1 MLGRFGCRRDG
12 TTNEEVET
20 MTYNLESVGLTILV
34 GFSFGFGAIAQ
45 LVMGKRA
52 TGWLWL
58 IGAVGWFIGGIV
70 ASEVIVGTMT
80 VEEIQPIIG
89 GLAFDEALLGGLIG
103 GLIFVAATWV
113 LGRSTNVE
121 RRMGGTTP
129 PLPMAR

>member
-1 MLGRFGCRRDG
+1 
-12 TTNEEVET
+12 

-45 LVMGKRA
+45 LIMGKRA

-58 IGAVGWFIGGIV
+58 IGAAGWFIGGIV

-80 VEEIQPIIG
+80 EAEIQPIIG
-89 GLAFDEALLGGLIG
+89 GLAFDEALLGGLLG
-103 GLIFVAATWV
+103 GLLAVAVTWF
-113 LGRSTNVE
+113 LARSMGVE
-121 RRMGGTTP
+121 QRIGGTTP

>member
-1 MLGRFGCRRDG
+1 VDQ
-12 TTNEEVET
+12 EVDT
-20 MTYNLESVGLTILV
+20 MTYNLEGVGLTILV

-45 LVMGKRA
+45 LILGKRA

-58 IGAVGWFIGGIV
+58 IGAAGWLIGGIV

-103 GLIFVAATWV
+103 GLIAVVATWFLV
-113 LGRSTNVE
+113 RQAGVE
-121 RRMGGTTP
+121 RRIGGTTP